1 MDINDFM
8 NGKDKKYKNSIEPD
22 SDDIL
27 RQISQISQSE
37 DKSFDSPVVFT
48 KTRALF
54 HDYNIDINQIAKDNY
69 VFPFDKYEES
79 YKNSKYTKE
88 SGTLDMNENEILI
101 NNKQFTLNQKLKY
114 LCSVIQISNIN
125 IRKYDDLKQF
135 NKFLEDKNSIL
146 NVFEPINILFDIINE
161 LIFVIQK
168 ELRNNEM
175 LMKELK
181 RFKYN
186 KNENE
191 KQIYKLK
198 MSIKNKDKELNDLR
212 ILKNDEYYKY
222 NLNEIN
228 ELKNENKELYKKIN
242 TYKLQIKKYEL
253 DNSEIK
259 NNLKSF
265 ETEKTNNK
273 RRCSLYNSMKNNRNN
288 INNINQ
294 NIYTINNLNSN
305 KINREV
311 PCSLNKRNGHFSENQ
326 ELNYQRTFSASKAIN
341 YKNLSQNISKN
352 NIDNYN
358 KKNNNKYI
366 NKSNN
371 NNNNNCNG
379 RSIITNIMMLLKQIN
394 ELLNIY
400 NDSLSKMKINKNLKN
415 NIIKKDVK
423 NKNKIFVD
431 NDNMKSMNNEF
442 LKKLNKAI
450 EDIKIYMRKENKN
463 KINKEFEKKPI
474 HVNTSKWKFR
484 KKNHVKNKDH
494 SSFSTNKDIDNSSLN
509 LTYKESR
516 DNSKRNLLLI
526 DKYTY
531 LSNEEDYINKI
542 VEHYTQSNAS
552 SYANTKALNDN

>member
-1 MDINDFM
+1 MDINDFT
-8 NGKDKKYKNSIEPD
+8 NGKSKNYKNSIEPD

-27 RQISQISQSE
+27 RQISQISQSD

-48 KTRALF
+48 KTRTLF

-69 VFPFDKYEES
+69 VFPFDKFEES

-114 LCSVIQISNIN
+114 LCSVIEISNIN

-135 NKFLEDKNSIL
+135 NKYLKDKNSIL

-168 ELRNNEM
+168 ELRNNDM

-253 DNSEIK
+253 DNNEIK

-265 ETEKTNNK
+265 DTEKTNNK
-273 RRCSLYNSMKNNRNN
+273 RRCSLYNSKKNNR
-288 INNINQ
+288 NNINQ

-311 PCSLNKRNGHFSENQ
+311 PCSLNKRNGLFAENQ

-341 YKNLSQNISKN
+341 YKNLSQNINSN
-352 NIDNYN
+352 FIDSYN
-358 KKNNNKYI
+358 KNNNNKYI
-366 NKSNN
+366 NKNN
-371 NNNNNCNG
+371 NNNNSNG

-400 NDSLSKMKINKNLKN
+400 NDSLSKMKVNKNLKN
-415 NIIKKDVK
+415 NIIKKDSK
-423 NKNKIFVD
+423 SEKKIFVD
-431 NDNMKSMNNEF
+431 NDNMKCMNNEF
-442 LKKLNKAI
+442 LKKLNNAI
-450 EDIKIYMRKENKN
+450 EDIKMYMRKENKN

-484 KKNHVKNKDH
+484 KKKHAKNKEH
-494 SSFSTNKDIDNSSLN
+494 SSLSINKDIDNSSLN

-531 LSNEEDYINKI
+531 LSNEEDYINRI

-552 SYANTKALNDN
+552 SNTNSKALNEN

>member
-1 MDINDFM
+1 MDINDFT
-8 NGKDKKYKNSIEPD
+8 NGKSKNYKNSIEPD

-48 KTRALF
+48 KTRTLF

-69 VFPFDKYEES
+69 VFPFDKFEES

-114 LCSVIQISNIN
+114 LCSVIEISNIN
-125 IRKYDDLKQF
+125 IRKYDYLKQF
-135 NKFLEDKNSIL
+135 NKYLKDKNSIL
-146 NVFEPINILFDIINE
+146 NIFEPINILFDIINE

-168 ELRNNEM
+168 ELRNNDM

-253 DNSEIK
+253 DNNEIK

-265 ETEKTNNK
+265 DTEKTNNK
-273 RRCSLYNSMKNNRNN
+273 RRCSLYNSKKNNR
-288 INNINQ
+288 NNINQ

-311 PCSLNKRNGHFSENQ
+311 PCSLNKRNGLFAENQ

-341 YKNLSQNISKN
+341 YKNLSQNINSN
-352 NIDNYN
+352 FIDSYN
-358 KKNNNKYI
+358 KNNNNKYI

-371 NNNNNCNG
+371 NNNSNG

-400 NDSLSKMKINKNLKN
+400 NDSLSKMKVNKNLKN
-415 NIIKKDVK
+415 NIIKKDSK
-423 NKNKIFVD
+423 SEKKIFVD
-431 NDNMKSMNNEF
+431 NDNMKCMNNEF
-442 LKKLNKAI
+442 LKKLNNAI
-450 EDIKIYMRKENKN
+450 EDIKMYMRKENKN

-484 KKNHVKNKDH
+484 KKKHAKNKEH
-494 SSFSTNKDIDNSSLN
+494 SSLSINKDIDNSSLN

-531 LSNEEDYINKI
+531 LSNEEDYINRI

-552 SYANTKALNDN
+552 SNTNSKALNEN

>member
-1 MDINDFM
+1 MNINGFVS
-8 NGKDKKYKNSIEPD
+8 GKDKKYKINIEPD

-48 KTRALF
+48 KTRTLF

-69 VFPFDKYEES
+69 VFPFDKYEEN

-88 SGTLDMNENEILI
+88 NDTLDINENEILI

-168 ELRNNEM
+168 ELRNNDM

-212 ILKNDEYYKY
+212 ILKKDEYYKY

-253 DNSEIK
+253 DNNENK
-259 NNLKSF
+259 NNLKIYV
-265 ETEKTNNK
+265 TEKAKNK

-288 INNINQ
+288 INQ
-294 NIYTINNLNSN
+294 NIYTISKLNSN
-305 KINREV
+305 KINREI

-326 ELNYQRTFSASKAIN
+326 ELNYQRTFSASKAVN
-341 YKNLSQNISKN
+341 YKNLSQNINSN
-352 NIDNYN
+352 YIDSSN
-358 KKNNNKYI
+358 KNNNNKNL
-366 NKSNN
+366 NKS
-371 NNNNNCNG
+371 NNNNCNG
-379 RSIITNIMMLLKQIN
+379 RSIITNIMLLLKQIN

-400 NDSLSKMKINKNLKN
+400 NDSLSKMKVNKNVNN
-415 NIIKKDVK
+415 NIIKKESK
-423 NKNKIFVD
+423 NENQIFVD
-431 NDNMKSMNNEF
+431 NDDMKSMSNEF
-442 LKKLNKAI
+442 LKKLNNAI
-450 EDIKIYMRKENKN
+450 EDIKMYMRKENKN

-484 KKNHVKNKDH
+484 KKKHAKPEDH
-494 SSFSTNKDIDNSSLN
+494 SSSSVNKDIDNSSLN

-516 DNSKRNLLLI
+516 DNSKRNLLFI

-552 SYANTKALNDN
+552 SYTNTKALNDD

>member
-1 MDINDFM
+1 M
-8 NGKDKKYKNSIEPD
+8 
-22 SDDIL
+22 
-27 RQISQISQSE
+27 
-37 DKSFDSPVVFT
+37 
-48 KTRALF
+48 
-54 HDYNIDINQIAKDNY
+54 
-69 VFPFDKYEES
+69 
-79 YKNSKYTKE
+79 
-88 SGTLDMNENEILI
+88 
-101 NNKQFTLNQKLKY
+101 
-114 LCSVIQISNIN
+114 IQISNIN

-168 ELRNNEM
+168 ELRNNDM

-288 INNINQ
+288 INNIN
-294 NIYTINNLNSN
+294 
-305 KINREV
+305 REV

-366 NKSNN
+366 NKSN

>member
-1 MDINDFM
+1 MDINDFT
-8 NGKDKKYKNSIEPD
+8 NGKSKNYKNSIEPD

-27 RQISQISQSE
+27 RQISQISQSD

-48 KTRALF
+48 KTRTLF

-69 VFPFDKYEES
+69 VFPFDKFEAS

-114 LCSVIQISNIN
+114 LCSVIEISNIN

-135 NKFLEDKNSIL
+135 NKYLKDKNSIL

-168 ELRNNEM
+168 ELRNNDM

-253 DNSEIK
+253 DNNEIK

-265 ETEKTNNK
+265 DTEKTNNK
-273 RRCSLYNSMKNNRNN
+273 RRCSLYNSKKNNR
-288 INNINQ
+288 NNINQ

-311 PCSLNKRNGHFSENQ
+311 PCSLNKRNGLFAENQ

-341 YKNLSQNISKN
+341 YKNLSQNINSN
-352 NIDNYN
+352 FIDSYN
-358 KKNNNKYI
+358 KNNNNKYI
-366 NKSNN
+366 NKNN
-371 NNNNNCNG
+371 NNNNSNG

-400 NDSLSKMKINKNLKN
+400 NDSLSKMKVNKNLKN
-415 NIIKKDVK
+415 NIIKKDSK
-423 NKNKIFVD
+423 SEKKIFVD
-431 NDNMKSMNNEF
+431 NDNMKCMNNEF
-442 LKKLNKAI
+442 LKKLNNAI
-450 EDIKIYMRKENKN
+450 EDIKMYMRKENKN

-484 KKNHVKNKDH
+484 KKKHAKNKEH
-494 SSFSTNKDIDNSSLN
+494 SSLSINKDIDNSSLN

-531 LSNEEDYINKI
+531 LSNEEDYINRI

-552 SYANTKALNDN
+552 SNTNSKALNEN

>member
-8 NGKDKKYKNSIEPD
+8 SGKSNKYKINIEPD

-27 RQISQISQSE
+27 RQISQISQSD

-48 KTRALF
+48 KTRTLF

-69 VFPFDKYEES
+69 VFPFDKFEES
-79 YKNSKYTKE
+79 YKNTKYSKE
-88 SGTLDMNENEILI
+88 SCTSDINENELLI

-125 IRKYDDLKQF
+125 IRKYDDLRQF
-135 NKFLEDKNSIL
+135 NKYLKDKNSIL

-168 ELRNNEM
+168 ELRNNDI

-186 KNENE
+186 KCENE

-212 ILKNDEYYKY
+212 MLKNDEYYKY

-259 NNLKSF
+259 NTFKSF

-273 RRCSLYNSMKNNRNN
+273 RRYSLYNSMKNNKNN
-288 INNINQ
+288 LNQ
-294 NIYTINNLNSN
+294 NIYTINNINNN
-305 KINREV
+305 KINREI
-311 PCSLNKRNGHFSENQ
+311 PCSLNKRNSHFSDNQ
-326 ELNYQRTFSASKAIN
+326 ELNYQRTFSASKAVN
-341 YKNLSQNISKN
+341 YKNLSQNINSN
-352 NIDNYN
+352 NFDNYN
-358 KKNNNKYI
+358 KKNNNKII

-371 NNNNNCNG
+371 NNNKCND

-400 NDSLSKMKINKNLKN
+400 NDSLSKMKVNSNLNN
-415 NIIKKDVK
+415 NIIRKDLK
-423 NKNKIFVD
+423 NENTIFVD
-431 NDNMKSMNNEF
+431 NDNTKCMNSEF

-450 EDIKIYMRKENKN
+450 EDIKMYMRKENKN
-463 KINKEFEKKPI
+463 KLNKEFEKKPI

-484 KKNHVKNKDH
+484 KKKHTKNKDH
-494 SSFSTNKDIDNSSLN
+494 SSLSINKDNDNSSLN

-531 LSNEEDYINKI
+531 LSNEEDYINRI

-552 SYANTKALNDN
+552 SNTNSKALNEN

>member
-1 MDINDFM
+1 MDINDFT
-8 NGKDKKYKNSIEPD
+8 NGKSKNYRKSIEPD

-27 RQISQISQSE
+27 RQISQISQSD

-48 KTRALF
+48 KTRTLF

-69 VFPFDKYEES
+69 VFPFDKFEES
-79 YKNSKYTKE
+79 YKKSKYIKKE
-88 SGTLDMNENEILI
+88 SGTLDMNENELLI

-135 NKFLEDKNSIL
+135 NKYLKDKNSIL

-168 ELRNNEM
+168 ELRNNDM

-242 TYKLQIKKYEL
+242 TYKLQINKYEL
-253 DNSEIK
+253 DNNEFK

-265 ETEKTNNK
+265 DTEKTNNK
-273 RRCSLYNSMKNNRNN
+273 RRCSLYNSKKNNR
-288 INNINQ
+288 NNINQ

-311 PCSLNKRNGHFSENQ
+311 PCSLNKRNGLFADRKS
-326 ELNYQRTFSASKAIN
+326 RT
-341 YKNLSQNISKN
+341 
-352 NIDNYN
+352 
-358 KKNNNKYI
+358 
-366 NKSNN
+366 
-371 NNNNNCNG
+371 
-379 RSIITNIMMLLKQIN
+379 
-394 ELLNIY
+394 
-400 NDSLSKMKINKNLKN
+400 
-415 NIIKKDVK
+415 
-423 NKNKIFVD
+423 
-431 NDNMKSMNNEF
+431 
-442 LKKLNKAI
+442 
-450 EDIKIYMRKENKN
+450 
-463 KINKEFEKKPI
+463 
-474 HVNTSKWKFR
+474 
-484 KKNHVKNKDH
+484 
-494 SSFSTNKDIDNSSLN
+494 
-509 LTYKESR
+509 
-516 DNSKRNLLLI
+516 
-526 DKYTY
+526 
-531 LSNEEDYINKI
+531 
-542 VEHYTQSNAS
+542 
-552 SYANTKALNDN
+552 